1 MIPTDS
7 LDLSG
12 DVSGDKS
19 PLYPR
24 VKDTIFFKKRQT
36 KAGKPMVY
44 AMVYVNLKQLRKSC
58 KSSLSDA
65 LGFLIREFIRKG
77 MTRSR

>member
-12 DVSGDKS
+12 DVSGVKS

-24 VKDTIFFKKRQT
+24 VNDTIFFKKRQR
-36 KAGKPMVY
+36 KAGKP
-44 AMVYVNLKQLRKSC
+44 MVYVNLKQLRKSC

-77 MTRSR
+77 ITRSR